1 MEGLVVVTGLDT
13 LATALYVS
21 CDDLMK
27 SHPERVPVKCPAFHE

>member
-27 SHPERVPVKCPAFHE
+27 SHPERVPV